1 MLHLFRLRRGI
12 LRGLALALLS
22 KKPMSGMELIREI
35 EELSMGAWRP
45 SPGTIYPLL
54 RRLEGEGLVESGEK
68 EGRRIYRLTSNG
80 ERLARNYLFMIPVN
94 TVEEALNIIEAYVDY
109 LYDASS
115 IAPLSPENRE
125 RVRSIARRLAALG
138 EEQ

>member
-54 RRLEGEGLVESGEK
+54 RRLEGEGLVESVEK
-68 EGRRIYRLTSNG
+68 EGRRIYSLTSNG